1 MPCSIK
7 YYVRQAREFMSSFT
21 AERLG
26 ATVGLPASK
35 IRLWHFDQ
43 SQPMDMRFP
52 AKRLYSYN
60 VKDGDEFLIDE
71 KP

>member
-1 MPCSIK
+1 M
-7 YYVRQAREFMSSFT
+7 V
-21 AERLG
+21 ERLG
-26 ATVGLPASK
+26 ATVGLPGSK